1 MTTNAP
7 LIGITAHASLVADGS
22 GVEVLHQ
29 VAHVAYVKAVRKA
42 GGIPVLLPVGAGDDA
57 ERVLAR
63 IDALLVTGGDD
74 VNPSHYRA
82 EPAPE
87 TKAVDPALDDY
98 EIALVDAAVRDNRP
112 MLCICRGIQILNVAL
127 GGTLCQHFDGHF
139 DLPNYNEPVHDV
151 RLEAGSMLAKV
162 MGAPQ
167 VSVNSLH
174 HQTLDVL
181 APQLLAVG
189 NTDDGLV
196 EGVEV
201 DGCGFALGVQWHPEL
216 LRHRPEHLA
225 LFEALVA
232 AGSGA
237 R

>member
-22 GVEVLHQ
+22 GVDVLHE
-29 VAHVAYVKAVRKA
+29 VAQVAYVRAVRKA
-42 GGIPVLLPVGAGDDA
+42 GGIPVLLPVGDDDDS

-63 IDALLVTGGDD
+63 VDGLVVTGGDD
-74 VNPSHYRA
+74 VNPDRYGA
-82 EPAPE
+82 APAPE
-87 TKAVDPALDDY
+87 TKAVDHALDDY

-112 MLCICRGIQILNVAL
+112 MLCICRGIQVLNVAL

-139 DLPNYNEPVHDV
+139 DLSNYNEPVHEV
-151 RLEAGSMLAKV
+151 RLEPGSMLAKV
-162 MGAPQ
+162 MGATQ

-174 HQTLDVL
+174 HQALDAL
-181 APQLLAVG
+181 AQPLSAVG
-189 NTDDGLV
+189 YTDDGLV

-232 AGSGA
+232 AA
-237 R
+237 T